1 MNCFRRLKVK
11 SGEIKREDHLMLK
24 KTVCCAFIV
33 LSLGWL
39 VAKGVFNNSGREDNG
54 VFAGDLLTTYIQQSQ
69 PVVDTAERDAA
80 LAEIK
85 KRIAGREDEL
95 AEKVFKNIEILK
107 GKKASRLPGMMS
119 ALTGLLGVNCTY
131 CHVKDK
137 WDSEEKPAKQIAR
150 KMFRMIGGIN
160 DNYFEGQNK
169 VSCWT
174 CHRGNPHPP
183 IQ

>member
-1 MNCFRRLKVK
+1 MKRRTV
-11 SGEIKREDHLMLK
+11 LMLK
-24 KTVCCAFIV
+24 KTVCCASIL
-33 LSLGWL
+33 LSLSWL
-39 VAKGVFNNSGREDNG
+39 AAKGFNVSARTGNG
-54 VFAGDLLTTYIQQSQ
+54 IPGDSRFPTDAQQSQ
-69 PVVDTAERDAA
+69 SAVISAERDQG

-85 KRIAGREDEL
+85 KRIAGREDEP

-119 ALTGLLGVNCTY
+119 ALTGLLGVNCTH

-137 WDSEEKPAKQIAR
+137 WDSEEKPTKQTAR
-150 KMFRMIGGIN
+150 KMFRMIGAIN
-160 DNYFEGQNK
+160 DDYFEGQNK

-174 CHRGNPHPP
+174 CHRGSPNPP

>member
-1 MNCFRRLKVK
+1 
-11 SGEIKREDHLMLK
+11 MLK
-24 KTVCCAFIV
+24 KTVCCAFVVFSVGWFAANRIFNTSARTDNNV
-33 LSLGWL
+33 LTSSL
-39 VAKGVFNNSGREDNG
+39 AQADK
-54 VFAGDLLTTYIQQSQ
+54 QQAQ
-69 PVVDTAERDAA
+69 PPVNAAERDEAIA
-80 LAEIK
+80 VIK
-85 KRIAGREDEL
+85 KRIVGREDEP

-131 CHVKDK
+131 CHVKGQ
-137 WDSEEKPAKQIAR
+137 WDSEEKPTKQTAR
-150 KMFRMIGGIN
+150 KMFLMIGGIN
-160 DNYFEGQNK
+160 KDYFEGKNA

>member
-1 MNCFRRLKVK
+1 MPKQVVRW
-11 SGEIKREDHLMLK
+11 S
-24 KTVCCAFIV
+24 FIV
-33 LSLGWL
+33 LLVTWL
-39 VAKGVFNNSGREDNG
+39 VTIGVFDAGAGTDCSIPING
-54 VFAGDLLTTYIQQSQ
+54 MLPPNTPQSQ
-69 PVVDTAERDAA
+69 SAVNVAERDAA
-80 LAEIK
+80 IAEIG
-85 KRIAGREDEL
+85 KRISGREDEP

-137 WDSEEKPAKQIAR
+137 WDSEEKSTKETAR

-160 DNYFEGQNK
+160 NDYFQGQNK

-174 CHRGNPHPP
+174 CHRGDPHPP